1 MPNAGN
7 GLIDAG
13 VNLASSQ
20 FHGDIAAVIA
30 RAREAHVEALVAIGT
45 CPESSADSVRLARQ
59 YPDYVFA
66 TAGIHP
72 HNADHFDAAARQ
84 QLLLLVEE
92 PEVLAVGEM
101 GLDYNR
107 NFSSPANQRK
117 AFIGQLD
124 IAAACKK
131 PVYLHERDAF
141 EAQIDILDN
150 YRLLLDGGVAHC
162 FTGTK
167 NQLRR
172 YLDLGFYIG
181 ITGWICDPR
190 RGQAL
195 RDAVS
200 YVPQDRLL
208 LETDAPYLLPRHLD
222 KKQLVLAQRRRN
234 EPCLLPTIASFVAEL
249 LGCPAATLCQ
259 KSSENTRRLFKLK
272 PAGAA
277 SAHSGDNKPAT

>member
-1 MPNAGN
+1 MPNTRY

-13 VNLASSQ
+13 VNLASTQ
-20 FHGDIAAVIA
+20 FHSDIAAVIS
-30 RAREAHVEALVAIGT
+30 RARGAHVEALVAIGT
-45 CPESSADSVRLARQ
+45 CPESSAESVRLARQ
-59 YPDYVFA
+59 HPEYVFA

-72 HNADHFDAAARQ
+72 HNADHFDHAAQQ
-84 QLLLLVEE
+84 QLLRLVEE
-92 PEVLAVGEM
+92 PEVVAVGEM

-124 IAAACKK
+124 IAAACQK

-150 YRLLLDGGVAHC
+150 YRQRLSGGLAHC
-162 FTGTK
+162 FTGSK
-167 NQLRR
+167 SQLRQ

-181 ITGWICDPR
+181 ITGWICDPK

-195 RDAVS
+195 REAVS
-200 YVPQDRLL
+200 YVPLDRLL
-208 LETDAPYLLPRHLD
+208 LETDAPYLMPRHIN
-222 KKQLVLAQRRRN
+222 KKQLAVPQSRRN

-249 LGCPAATLCQ
+249 LDCPAATLC
-259 KSSENTRRLFKLK
+259 KSSVDNTRRLFRLK
-272 PAGAA
+272 P
-277 SAHSGDNKPAT
+277 PATVSDHPGDDEPAT

>member
-1 MPNAGN
+1 MSNTRY

-13 VNLASSQ
+13 VNLASTQ
-20 FHGDIAAVIA
+20 FHSDIAAVVS
-30 RAREAHVEALVAIGT
+30 RAREAFVEALVAIGT
-45 CPESSADSVRLARQ
+45 CPESSAESIRLARQ
-59 YPDYVFA
+59 YPAYVFA

-72 HNADHFDAAARQ
+72 HNADHFDHAAQQ
-84 QLLLLVEE
+84 QLLRLVEE
-92 PEVLAVGEM
+92 PEVVAVGEM

-107 NFSSPANQRK
+107 NFSSPGNQRK

-150 YRLLLDGGVAHC
+150 YRQLLGGGVAHC
-162 FTGTK
+162 FTGSK
-167 NQLRR
+167 SQLRQ

-181 ITGWICDPR
+181 ITGWICDPK

-195 RDAVS
+195 REAVS

-208 LETDAPYLLPRHLD
+208 LETDAPYLLPRHLN
-222 KKQLVLAQRRRN
+222 KKQLVVPQRRRN
-234 EPCLLPTIASFVAEL
+234 EPCLLPAIASFVANL
-249 LGCPAATLCQ
+249 LGCPVATLC
-259 KSSENTRRLFKLK
+259 KNSVDNSRRLFKLN
-272 PAGAA
+272 P
-277 SAHSGDNKPAT
+277 PATAFAQPGDDEPAT